1 MPASRRKAIP
11 VDSLLQLRQR
21 LDHLPKKS
29 PERARQVALVA
40 ELYGVSSSTVYRAL
54 VLLHRPRQPTAPTRQ
69 APRPA
74 PGGAGALLRT
84 DCGVEAAHHQQAGAA
99 SIYTPRH

>member
-1 MPASRRKAIP
+1 MPTSRRKAIP
-11 VDSLLQLRQR
+11 VDSLLQRRQR

-54 VLLHRPRQPTAPTRQ
+54 VLLHRPRQPTAPTR
-69 APRPA
+69 ASPASCPRRNWSA
-74 PGGAGALLRT
+74 TAN
-84 DCGVEAAHHQQAGAA
+84 
-99 SIYTPRH
+99 

>member
-54 VLLHRPRQPTAPTRQ
+54 ALLHRPRASLPRFARCSAIRWTRRG
-69 APRPA
+69 RPSFGKRCKV
-74 PGGAGALLRT
+74 PDYRYERQSQR
-84 DCGVEAAHHQQAGAA
+84 V
-99 SIYTPRH
+99 